1 MLKEFFKG
9 SIKESL
15 RVFIIGFKAVDI
27 IVDNFYLS
35 L

>member
-1 MLKEFFKG
+1 MVKDNFKG